1 MTEEALRKGSLP
13 EAPVLLEGKLKK
25 RADITFK
32 ETVRIRRVIV
42 GILPSVQITSLN
54 RDAKSTKS
62 AYSSTLR
69 LTVSPAKSRSKVVE
83 KDLLPPNQVAY
94 SRKKSRRNP
103 SRFYGRATK
112 SLGPKRSVHV
122 SKGTLRH
129 VKNSGSKGSIAG
141 SYSHEHAP
149 KFKDRSQE

>member
-54 RDAKSTKS
+54 QDAKSTKS
-62 AYSSTLR
+62 AYFKHTEVDSQ
-69 LTVSPAKSRSKVVE
+69 PC
-83 KDLLPPNQVAY
+83 
-94 SRKKSRRNP
+94 KK
-103 SRFYGRATK
+103 
-112 SLGPKRSVHV
+112 PKQ
-122 SKGTLRH
+122 
-129 VKNSGSKGSIAG
+129 SGGKGSVA
-141 SYSHEHAP
+141 
-149 KFKDRSQE
+149 SQPGCVFQEKEPP